1 MEFWNFIIIS
11 NLYFIIYW
19 RNNITMNQEQ
29 KIIFYR
35 TILLDESKPDEERR
49 IAQRYLMEILDIKE
63 DSRSLI
69 RKEVKQV

>member
-1 MEFWNFIIIS
+1 
-11 NLYFIIYW
+11 
-19 RNNITMNQEQ
+19 MNQEQ